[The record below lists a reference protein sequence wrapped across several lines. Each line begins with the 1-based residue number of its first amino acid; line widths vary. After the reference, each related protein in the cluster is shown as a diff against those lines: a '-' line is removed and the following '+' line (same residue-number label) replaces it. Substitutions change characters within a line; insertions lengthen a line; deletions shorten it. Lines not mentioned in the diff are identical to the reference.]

1 VSKKILIVE
10 DHPDVRRVLSLSLR
24 HLGYEILETNNGAS
38 GIALTL
44 SEIPDLVLVDLS
56 LPDVSGLEIAKGIKQ
71 NPRTAEIPLIAL
83 SGHSER
89 EIAPKALEAGM
100 AAYLMKPIDT
110 QKLVEVIEKL
120 TQRSSLPWT
129 VLVNPDLAQ
138 LYSVLFGVFFA
149 SEGCALYPFDEN
161 RPWTP
166 HAR

>member
-100 AAYLMKPIDT
+100 AAYLMKPVDT

-120 TQRSSLPWT
+120 TQRSSL
-129 VLVNPDLAQ
+129 L
-138 LYSVLFGVFFA
+138 
-149 SEGCALYPFDEN
+149 
-161 RPWTP
+161 
-166 HAR
+166 